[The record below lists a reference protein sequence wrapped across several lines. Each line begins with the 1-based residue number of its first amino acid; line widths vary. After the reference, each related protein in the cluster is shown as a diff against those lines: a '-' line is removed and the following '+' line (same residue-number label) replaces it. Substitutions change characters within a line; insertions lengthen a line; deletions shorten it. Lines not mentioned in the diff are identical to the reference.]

1 MEVLLDTN
9 FIISAIKQRI
19 DFNEELKEMGF
30 GRVIVPREVMQELK
44 DLRFKVP
51 MADRQAIDIALTLFS
66 SKKIEKAKV
75 GGKNVDEGLIAKGKQ
90 GAYIATLDA
99 AIKRIVPNRVVI
111 SNAGNGLIIERS

>member
-51 MADRQAIDIALTLFS
+51 MADRHAIDIALEIFS

-111 SNAGNGLIIERS
+111 SNAGNGLMIERS

>member
-111 SNAGNGLIIERS
+111 SNAGNGLMIERS

>member
-19 DFNEELKEMGF
+19 DFNEELKGMGF

-51 MADRQAIDIALTLFS
+51 MADRHAIDIALEIFS

-111 SNAGNGLIIERS
+111 SNAGNGLMIERS